1 MVTIVIVSALS
12 PYQELKTFKS
22 GQSSK
27 EKMGSIFTGNISAM
41 SSVSILPL
49 KNR

>member
-27 EKMGSIFTGNISAM
+27 EKWEV
-41 SSVSILPL
+41 SSLETTY
-49 KNR
+49 RQ